1 MSGKGLKQ
9 FHGTWKECSTSG
21 DSECLKA
28 MGVCKT
34 KRRILKKLKAKLK
47 YDVQNDSKL
56 IFTNKTFM
64 RTEIID
70 LGMKKSFDSDLGTTE
85 NLHVL
90 EGDVLITTV
99 TMIKPS
105 SNVKKLVAGDV
116 ITSKV
121 SINGKGQLTSEVEV
135 KGAKLTKIFKLKS
148 GGDNDDDE
156 EDKENAK
163 LREMASKAEDDGDE
177 NDDDE

>member
-1 MSGKGLKQ
+1 
-9 FHGTWKECSTSG
+9 
-21 DSECLKA
+21 
-28 MGVCKT
+28 
-34 KRRILKKLKAKLK
+34 
-47 YDVQNDSKL
+47 
-56 IFTNKTFM
+56 M

-90 EGDVLITTV
+90 EGDTLVTTV

-121 SINGKGQLTSEVEV
+121 FINSKGQLTSEVEV
-135 KGAKLTKIFKLKS
+135 KGSKLTKVFKLKS
-148 GGDNDDDE
+148 GDNDDDE

-163 LREMASKAEDDGDE
+163 LREMASKAEDDGDD